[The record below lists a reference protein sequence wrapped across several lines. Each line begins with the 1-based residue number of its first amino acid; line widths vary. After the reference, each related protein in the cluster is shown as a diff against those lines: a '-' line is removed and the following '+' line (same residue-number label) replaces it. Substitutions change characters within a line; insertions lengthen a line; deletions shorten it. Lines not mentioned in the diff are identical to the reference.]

1 MNTLQAKFEIKL
13 GDDTHEA
20 HLSIN
25 AFRILTQ
32 KFGVKLH
39 ELENFM
45 ADDPLT
51 ALPAIAYCG
60 VLNCKMRRAEKLG
73 MDFDQFCALLL
84 EEPESMEKLT
94 EALGN
99 AFGTSEESEGN
110 D

>member
-13 GDDTHEA
+13 GEEMHEA

-32 KFGVKLH
+32 KFGVKL
-39 ELENFM
+39 
-45 ADDPLT
+45 ADLDKYMGEDPLT

-60 VLNCKMRRAEKLG
+60 VLNCKMRKAEKFG
-73 MDFDQFCALLL
+73 MDFDQFCALVL
-84 EEPESMEKLT
+84 EDADSMERLT
-94 EALGN
+94 EAIGA
-99 AFGTSEESEGN
+99 AFGTEEEEGN